1 MMFWSSLDSDLRPGV
16 AVLRCQQLIPDVHQ
30 SVACSH
36 MDWTISTIKYGTYIL
51 NKIYS

>member
-30 SVACSH
+30 SVACRY